1 MRFLL
6 YNIRYGTGTGWD
18 YHLPFPFSGMWR
30 PTQSNLDKIIG
41 FLRQENPDIVGL
53 IEVDNG
59 SYRTGK
65 LSQVERI
72 AESLNH
78 AHAYACKY
86 GQTSLAKRLP
96 IMKEQGNAFITN
108 QDIQALDFHYFTEG
122 VKRLVI
128 ELEFEQF
135 VIYLVHL
142 SLLYRHR
149 QYQLAQLYTLFR
161 EQRKPIIVAGDFN
174 AFWGDRELQLFLG
187 ATNLLN
193 ANVEGE
199 PTFPARSP
207 LRQLDF
213 VFHSPGIQVT
223 NFRVPQVR
231 FSDHL
236 PIVCDFDLA

>member
-30 PTQSNLDKIIG
+30 PTQVNLDKIIT
-41 FLRQENPDIVGL
+41 FLREENPDIIGL

-72 AESLNH
+72 AQSLNH

-86 GQTSLAKRLP
+86 GQRSLAYRLP
-96 IMKEQGNAFITN
+96 IMREQGNAFITN
-108 QDIQALDFHYFTEG
+108 QNIQALDFHYFTEG

-128 ELEFEQF
+128 ELEFEHF

-193 ANVEGE
+193 ANRECL
-199 PTFPARSP
+199 PTFPARGP

-213 VFHSPGIQVT
+213 VFHSPGIAIT
-223 NFRVPQVR
+223 GFRVPQVR
-231 FSDHL
+231 YSDHL
-236 PIVCDFDLA
+236 PVVCDFELG